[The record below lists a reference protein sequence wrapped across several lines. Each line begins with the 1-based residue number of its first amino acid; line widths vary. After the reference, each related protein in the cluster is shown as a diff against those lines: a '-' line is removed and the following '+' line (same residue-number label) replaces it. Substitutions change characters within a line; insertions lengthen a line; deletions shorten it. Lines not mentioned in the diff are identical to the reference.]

1 MSSSLKKKKKKD
13 PVLHK
18 PEIHGEL
25 VKIPMSVPMHIVS
38 ATSITLLAVLTV
50 LTILAIQNSEIV
62 AALLNTG
69 LASSYVYIALPV
81 LGWLICIGFR
91 FACSQ
96 IPLDMWRLPM
106 TVRAGMKKC
115 KGTLLKWMTLLVELE
130 TAAAFIYILIAL
142 YLGGEPLTSVL
153 LIWLAA
159 LVLSIA
165 IPGKMAYDLGKE

>member
-25 VKIPMSVPMHIVS
+25 IKIPMSVPMHIVS
-38 ATSITLLAVLTV
+38 VASIGLLAVLTV
-50 LTILAIQNSEIV
+50 LTAIAIHESEVIP
-62 AALLNTG
+62 ALLGTG
-69 LASSYVYIALPV
+69 FSGSYVYVALPV

-106 TVRAGMKKC
+106 TVRSGMKKC
-115 KGTLLKWMTLLVELE
+115 RGTLLKWMTLLVEIE
-130 TAAAFIYILIAL
+130 TAAAFLYILIAL
-142 YLGGEPLTSVL
+142 YRGGEPSTPIL
-153 LIWLAA
+153 LIWLLA